1 MLFSLLI
8 SDIIYSV
15 LFIGGICEFDSKEL
29 RRVSKAG
36 AIYHKCRWFK
46 QLRNLSE
53 EWDMSFNG
61 EEGESR
67 CQSAPGADLRRGWIS
82 QALFPAAE
90 WKEDAGH
97 LWVLSQPSA
106 LTDIPA
112 SRGWFLIGAGGYV
125 KSRKINF
132 AASGK
137 SLCGSEPHS
146 LAGIAAAPR
155 GSRRS
160 VFWDGLY
167 LALPIATA
175 PCTLIPSHKAAATLV
190 LYSTSIGKVGSQD
203 IALSH
208 GYFSVFA
215 SV

>member
-1 MLFSLLI
+1 MI
-8 SDIIYSV
+8 
-15 LFIGGICEFDSKEL
+15 FDWS
-29 RRVSKAG
+29 
-36 AIYHKCRWFK
+36 W
-46 QLRNLSE
+46 
-53 EWDMSFNG
+53 
-61 EEGESR
+61 
-67 CQSAPGADLRRGWIS
+67 
-82 QALFPAAE
+82 
-90 WKEDAGH
+90 
-97 LWVLSQPSA
+97 
-106 LTDIPA
+106 
-112 SRGWFLIGAGGYV
+112 GGYV
-125 KSRKINF
+125 KSKKINF

-155 GSRRS
+155 GSRGS

-167 LALPIATA
+167 LALPIAMA
-175 PCTLIPSHKAAATLV
+175 PCTLIPSHKAAVTLL